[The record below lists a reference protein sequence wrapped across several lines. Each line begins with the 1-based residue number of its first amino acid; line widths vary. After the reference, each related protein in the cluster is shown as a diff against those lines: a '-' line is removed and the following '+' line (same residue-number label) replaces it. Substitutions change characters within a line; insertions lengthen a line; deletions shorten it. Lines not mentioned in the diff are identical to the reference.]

1 MGVVLDQ
8 SKPRGLDVG
17 VLSHGFL
24 SLIRDGFTS
33 LRLLLSLSLLRLRL
47 IDTSLLC
54 LDELVHCLRFHFF
67 FGVSF
72 VERVEAVVRRLDWL
86 DSCSLD
92 WLRVGGG
99 GSC

>member
-1 MGVVLDQ
+1 MGVGLDQ

-17 VLSHGFL
+17 VLTYAFL
-24 SLIRDGFTS
+24 FWIREGFTS

-72 VERVEAVVRRLDWL
+72 VEK
-86 DSCSLD
+86 
-92 WLRVGGG
+92 G
-99 GSC
+99 